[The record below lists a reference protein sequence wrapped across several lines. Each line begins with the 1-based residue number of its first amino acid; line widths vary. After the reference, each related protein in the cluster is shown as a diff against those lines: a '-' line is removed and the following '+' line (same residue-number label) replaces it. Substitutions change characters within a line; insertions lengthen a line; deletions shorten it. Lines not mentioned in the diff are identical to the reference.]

1 MENYH
6 RKQLDVSIL
15 TERGN
20 PNMRVMAGKALLDED
35 CQDLKFVENPPRGP
49 RSVEVGR
56 TAHSRYIRRPDGLYT
71 ITLRVDATHRYL
83 RETLTSEIAEI
94 AKNIELDYKLQS
106 KAENVTKTE
115 EDPLQSEEDNDSGKR
130 KRGFKKSNRNDD

>member
-1 MENYH
+1 MENYQ

-20 PNMRVMAGKALLDED
+20 PNMRVMAGKALLDEES
-35 CQDLKFVENPPRGP
+35 QDLKFVENAPRGP

-71 ITLRVDATHRYL
+71 ITLRVDVSRSKYL
-83 RETLTSEIAEI
+83 RETLTSEVAEI
-94 AKNIELDYKLQS
+94 AKNIELDYKLQKREEVAEKS
-106 KAENVTKTE
+106 PKTEKEETDDGKGKKGGKKAVPTKTA
-115 EDPLQSEEDNDSGKR
+115 
-130 KRGFKKSNRNDD
+130 

>member
-1 MENYH
+1 MENYQ

-20 PNMRVMAGKALLDED
+20 PNMRVMAGKALLDEE
-35 CQDLKFVENPPRGP
+35 CMDLKFVENPPRGP

-71 ITLRVDATHRYL
+71 ITLRIDASGKYL

-94 AKNIELDYKLQS
+94 AKNIEMDYKLAKKEETAEKS
-106 KAENVTKTE
+106 KKSKK
-115 EDPLQSEEDNDSGKR
+115 EDTNDGSGK
-130 KRGFKKSNRNDD
+130 KGSKKEVSAATA

>member
-1 MENYH
+1 MENYQ

-20 PNMRVMAGKALLDED
+20 PNMRVMAGKALLDEE
-35 CQDLKFVENPPRGP
+35 CKDLKFVENPPRGP

-71 ITLRVDATHRYL
+71 ITLRIDAAGKYL

-94 AKNIELDYKLQS
+94 AKNIEMDYKLAKKEQT
-106 KAENVTKTE
+106 AEKTKKE
-115 EDPLQSEEDNDSGKR
+115 ETNDGSGK
-130 KRGFKKSNRNDD
+130 KGNKKEVSAATA